1 MSDKPPYAGTERRKL
16 PLLELLTKRVVTLE
30 LAAQRHEEMLE
41 LSVKHLSKELTNVK
55 DICRGCA
62 CFGDDF
68 K

>member
-1 MSDKPPYAGTERRKL
+1 MKPSYTGAERRKL

-30 LAAQRHEEMLE
+30 LAAQRQEELLE
-41 LSVKHLSKELTNVK
+41 LAVNHLSAEMTTVK

-62 CFGDDF
+62 GFQQDDF

>member
-1 MSDKPPYAGTERRKL
+1 MKPPYEGTERRQL

-30 LAAQRHEEMLE
+30 LSAQRQEELLE
-41 LSVKHLSKELTNVK
+41 VAVSHLSKELTGVK

-62 CFGDDF
+62 GFQQDDF